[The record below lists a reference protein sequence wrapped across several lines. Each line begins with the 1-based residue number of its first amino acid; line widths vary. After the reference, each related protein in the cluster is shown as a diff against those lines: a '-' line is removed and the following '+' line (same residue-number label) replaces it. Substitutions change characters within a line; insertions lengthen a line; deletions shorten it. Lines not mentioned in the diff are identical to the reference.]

1 MPLNL
6 AGIQIK
12 GNFAKIIFGDPAT
25 HALEN
30 RLFNVILIMAAFT
43 GVCATTLNFYS
54 GNPVREII
62 ITLVATAVPV
72 CFYIA
77 SRWYNADKY
86 LRVPLTVIF
95 LVILCVAWITNQGS
109 NGSTILYFF
118 ILFVGGKICLTP
130 PYDKL
135 ILGISFIAVITLL
148 VIEYYTT
155 DLIIPYLSASN
166 MFLDKVMSMVFC
178 LVTITILLHL
188 ILKEYQ
194 NEKAH
199 SEELYKQTLK
209 DKEALIQALT
219 ENKILKGVL
228 PVCSFCKKI
237 RNENNEWQPMESYIT
252 SRSDAKFSHSFC
264 PDCGKRH
271 YPEYFEKY
279 RK

>member
-6 AGIQIK
+6 SGIQIK
-12 GNFAKIIFGDPAT
+12 ENFAKIIFGDPAT

-30 RLFNVILIMAAFT
+30 RLFNVILITAAFT
-43 GVCATTLNFYS
+43 GVCGTTLNFYS

-95 LVILCVAWITNQGS
+95 LIILCVAWITNQGS

-118 ILFVGGKICLTP
+118 ILFVAGKICLAS

-155 DLIIPYLSASN
+155 DLIMPYLSASN
-166 MFLDKVMSMVFC
+166 MFLDKVMSMVIC
-178 LVTITILLHL
+178 LVTITMLLHL

-209 DKEALIQALT
+209 DKETLIQALT

-237 RNENNEWQPMESYIT
+237 RNENNEWQTMESYIT

-271 YPEYFEKY
+271 YPEYYERLK
-279 RK
+279 K